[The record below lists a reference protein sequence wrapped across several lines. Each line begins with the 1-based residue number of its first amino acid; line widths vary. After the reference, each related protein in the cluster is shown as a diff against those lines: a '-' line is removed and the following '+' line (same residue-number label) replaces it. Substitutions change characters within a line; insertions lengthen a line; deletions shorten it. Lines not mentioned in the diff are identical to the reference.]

1 MVWSI
6 FDYRF
11 FALINNCYRAV
22 SLTNSIRV
30 TYCNLTLALNFPT
43 NSRFIKEVRV
53 ILLIDCLKEV
63 LEMY

>member
-1 MVWSI
+1 MAWPI

-30 TYCNLTLALNFPT
+30 ICYNLTLALSFPT

-53 ILLIDCLKEV
+53 ILLIDCSKEV